1 MRAVN
6 GVVVRETTL
15 SVTARALVSAMAAL
29 LCAASATAQGVSP
42 PVPSPAVTPV
52 NAPATA
58 VGASPAPAALRAQ
71 DDLYLYVNRAWEL
84 ATPIPPDKAS
94 IGAFD
99 GLRDISRDRVK
110 VIIDEL
116 AAKPQA
122 PGSDEQKIA
131 DYYRAYTDDAAIDA
145 RGLKPVQPLFALV
158 DAAKT
163 PADFAVLTGRL
174 AGEGVGGPL
183 SAFVGQDAKN
193 ATRYLASVNQSG
205 LSLPDREYYL
215 GDSEAYQKA
224 RAALV
229 VYITTVL
236 RESGAK
242 PEVAASQAAAIV
254 ALETKIAAVHRTRV
268 QLRDPNA
275 NYNLK
280 AEADWSA
287 VAELPWRAMF
297 NAIGS
302 GGANITEANIRQP
315 EVVGAIAGLFQSESP
330 EAWRAYFRYR
340 IINSYAEVL
349 PKSIRTARF
358 ELYGRTLRGLQ
369 QEEPRWRQATD
380 AVGAGRGGALGEA
393 VGRLYVER
401 HFPPEAKA
409 RMVALVANLQEAYH
423 QGIDGLTW
431 MTPATKAQAQKKL
444 STFRVKIGYPD
455 VWRDYSAFEV
465 KADDPV
471 GNAQRSNRFELDR
484 NLGKLGKPI
493 DRSEWGMTPQTV
505 NAYYSATMNEIV
517 FPAAILQP
525 PFFDMAAD
533 DATNYGGIGA
543 VIGHEIS
550 HGFDDS
556 GSQFDADGNLKN
568 WWTADDRKAF
578 EGLTARVVA
587 QYDGY
592 QPLPGKN
599 IQGKLTLGEN
609 LADVSG
615 LAVSYRAYRLSLGG
629 KEAPVV
635 NGITGDQRFFLGWAQ
650 VWRSQY
656 RDAALLQQLTTDPHS
671 PGRFR
676 AIGSPVNMD
685 AFHQAFGTQPGDGMW
700 KAPDDRIRIW

>member
-1 MRAVN
+1 MSVRQAHMGRMLVLSGLSEADAVKAAADVVAFETKLAEASVPRAELRDLDKLYNPV
-6 GVVVRETTL
+6 G
-15 SVTARALVSAMAAL
+15 RAGLIKLTPKLDWAGWLDAIGAG
-29 LCAASATAQGVSP
+29 SATAISVDRPDTYKKFESLLVGTKVATLRHYLRFHSISTLAP
-42 PVPSPAVTPV
+42 SLAKPVFEE
-52 NAPATA
+52 
-58 VGASPAPAALRAQ
+58 
-71 DDLYLYVNRAWEL
+71 DF
-84 ATPIPPDKAS
+84 
-94 IGAFD
+94 AFFQ
-99 GLRDISRDRVK
+99 VK
-110 VIIDEL
+110 V
-116 AAKPQA
+116 
-122 PGSDEQKIA
+122 
-131 DYYRAYTDDAAIDA
+131 
-145 RGLKPVQPLFALV
+145 
-158 DAAKT
+158 
-163 PADFAVLTGRL
+163 TGR
-174 AGEGVGGPL
+174 
-183 SAFVGQDAKN
+183 K
-193 ATRYLASVNQSG
+193 
-205 LSLPDREYYL
+205 
-215 GDSEAYQKA
+215 
-224 RAALV
+224 
-229 VYITTVL
+229 
-236 RESGAK
+236 
-242 PEVAASQAAAIV
+242 VA
-254 ALETKIAAVHRTRV
+254 
-268 QLRDPNA
+268 
-275 NYNLK
+275 
-280 AEADWSA
+280 
-287 VAELPWRAMF
+287 
-297 NAIGS
+297 
-302 GGANITEANIRQP
+302 
-315 EVVGAIAGLFQSESP
+315 
-330 EAWRAYFRYR
+330 
-340 IINSYAEVL
+340 
-349 PKSIRTARF
+349 
-358 ELYGRTLRGLQ
+358 
-369 QEEPRWRQATD
+369 EPRWKRCLA
-380 AVGAGRGGALGEA
+380 AVNTGVGEVAGR
-393 VGRLYVER
+393 YWVER
-401 HFPPEAKA
+401 AFPGESKA
-409 RMVALVANLQEAYH
+409 VADAMLGDIQDAFVK
-423 QGIDGLTW
+423 GLPALAW
-431 MTPATKAQAQKKL
+431 MDDATRERAREKAGKI
-444 STFRVKIGYPD
+444 SRKIGYPD